1 MPDHAR
7 KQVRAAA
14 VSDLAGLTTTGA
26 NVFNARVKPIREQDM
41 PCLNVFLLDEN
52 SEWDVQGKLV
62 RTGDLIV
69 EGRAQ
74 GGDDL
79 FDTLDQIAAE
89 VETAI
94 YAETPALSGLLHNIG
109 TPRTQIELQD
119 TQQGADRRTGIIR
132 ILFPVQYRTRQT
144 YPTLSAAPTYYILGF

>member
-1 MPDHAR
+1 MPDHVR

-14 VSDLAGLTTTGA
+14 VSDLTGLATTGA

-52 SEWDVQGKLV
+52 SDWDAQGTMV
-62 RTGDLIV
+62 RTGDLVI
-69 EGRAQ
+69 EGRTQ

-79 FDTLDQIAAE
+79 FDLLDAIAAE

-94 YAETPALSGLLHNIG
+94 YAETPELEGLLHNIG

-132 ILFPVQYRTRQT
+132 ILFPVQYRTGQKD
-144 YPTLSAAPTYYILGF
+144 PTTIV

>member
-1 MPDHAR
+1 MPDHVR

-14 VSDLAGLTTTGA
+14 VSDLTGLSTTGA

-52 SEWDVQGKLV
+52 SDWDAQGTMV
-62 RTGDLIV
+62 RTGDLVI
-69 EGRAQ
+69 EGRTQ

-79 FDTLDQIAAE
+79 FDLLDTIASE

-94 YAETPALSGLLHNIG
+94 YAETPALAGLLHNVG
-109 TPRTQIELQD
+109 TPRTQLELQD
-119 TQQGADRRTGIIR
+119 TQHGADRRTGIIR
-132 ILFPVQYRTRQT
+132 ILFPVQYRTSQSD
-144 YPTLSAAPTYYILGF
+144 PTTLM

>member
-1 MPDHAR
+1 MPDHVR
-7 KQVRAAA
+7 TQVRAAA
-14 VSDLAGLTTTGA
+14 VSDLTGLATTGA

-52 SEWDVQGKLV
+52 SDWDAQGTMV
-62 RTGDLIV
+62 RTGDLVI
-69 EGRAQ
+69 EGRTQ

-79 FDTLDQIAAE
+79 FDLLDAIAAE

-94 YAETPALSGLLHNIG
+94 YAETPELEGLLHNIG

-132 ILFPVQYRTRQT
+132 ILFPVQYRTGQKD
-144 YPTLSAAPTYYILGF
+144 PTTIV

>member
-1 MPDHAR
+1 MPDHVR

-14 VSDLAGLTTTGA
+14 VSDLTGLSTTGA

-41 PCLNVFLLDEN
+41 PCLNVFLLDE
-52 SEWDVQGKLV
+52 SSDWDAQGTMV
-62 RTGDLIV
+62 RTGDLVV
-69 EGRAQ
+69 EGRTQ

-79 FDTLDQIAAE
+79 FDLLDAIAAE

-94 YAETPALSGLLHNIG
+94 YAETPELEGLLHNIG

-132 ILFPVQYRTRQT
+132 ILFPVQYRTGQKD
-144 YPTLSAAPTYYILGF
+144 PTAIV

>member
-14 VSDLAGLTTTGA
+14 VSDLTGLPITGGK
-26 NVFNARVKPIREQDM
+26 VFNARVKPIREEDM
-41 PCLNVFLLDEN
+41 PCLNVFLLDET
-52 SEWDVQGKLV
+52 SDWDAQGTLV
-62 RTGDLIV
+62 RTGDLVI
-69 EGRAQ
+69 EGRMQ
-74 GGDDL
+74 GGDTL

-94 YAETPALSGLLHNIG
+94 YAETPALEGLLYNIG

-119 TQQGADRRTGIIR
+119 TQQGAERRTGIIR
-132 ILFPVQYRTRQT
+132 ILFPVQYRTGQKD
-144 YPTLSAAPTYYILGF
+144 PTTIV

>member
-7 KQVRAAA
+7 KQVRVAA
-14 VSDLAGLTTTGA
+14 VSDLTGLTTTGS

-52 SEWDVQGKLV
+52 SEWDAQGTLV
-62 RTGDLIV
+62 RTGDLVI

-79 FDTLDQIAAE
+79 FDLLDTIATE
-89 VETAI
+89 VEAAI
-94 YAETPALSGLLHNIG
+94 YAETPELQGLLHNIG
-109 TPRTQIELQD
+109 TPRTQLELQD
-119 TQQGADRRTGIIR
+119 TQQGVDRRTGIIR
-132 ILFPVQYRTRQT
+132 ILFPVQYRTVQT
-144 YPTLSAAPTYYILGF
+144 DPTTIV

>member
-7 KQVRAAA
+7 KQIRAAA
-14 VSDLAGLTTTGA
+14 VSDLTGLSTTGA

-52 SEWDVQGKLV
+52 SDWDAQGTML
-62 RTGDLIV
+62 RTGDLVI
-69 EGRAQ
+69 EGRTQ

-79 FDTLDQIAAE
+79 FDMLDVIAAE

-94 YAETPALSGLLHNIG
+94 YAETPALSELLHNIG

-132 ILFPVQYRTRQT
+132 ILFPVQYRTSQSD
-144 YPTLSAAPTYYILGF
+144 PTTLV

>member
-1 MPDHAR
+1 MPDHVR

-14 VSDLAGLTTTGA
+14 VSDLIGLSTTGA

-52 SEWDVQGKLV
+52 SDWDAQGTMV
-62 RTGDLIV
+62 RTGDLVI
-69 EGRAQ
+69 EGRTQ

-79 FDTLDQIAAE
+79 FDLLDTIAAE

-94 YAETPALSGLLHNIG
+94 YAETPELEGMLHNIG

-132 ILFPVQYRTRQT
+132 ILFPVQYRTGQKD
-144 YPTLSAAPTYYILGF
+144 PTTIV

>member
-1 MPDHAR
+1 MADHAR

-14 VSDLAGLTTTGA
+14 VSDLTGLTTTGA
-26 NVFNARVKPIREQDM
+26 NVFNARVKPMREQDM
-41 PCLNVFLLDEN
+41 PGLNVFLLDET
-52 SEWDVQGKLV
+52 SDWDAQGTMV
-62 RTGDLIV
+62 RSGDLVI

-89 VETAI
+89 VEAGI
-94 YAETPALSGLLHNIG
+94 YGETPALSGLLHNIG

-119 TQQGADRRTGIIR
+119 PQQGADRRTGIIR
-132 ILFPVQYRTRQT
+132 ILFPVQYRTSQT
-144 YPTLSAAPTYYILGF
+144 DPTTIV

>member
-1 MPDHAR
+1 MPDHVR

-14 VSDLAGLTTTGA
+14 VSDLTGLATTGA

-52 SEWDVQGKLV
+52 SDWDAQGTMV
-62 RTGDLIV
+62 RTGDLVI
-69 EGRAQ
+69 EGRTQ

-79 FDTLDQIAAE
+79 FDLLDAIAAE

-94 YAETPALSGLLHNIG
+94 YAETPELEGMLHNIG
-109 TPRTQIELQD
+109 TPRTQLELQD
-119 TQQGADRRTGIIR
+119 AQQGADRRTGIIR
-132 ILFPVQYRTRQT
+132 ILFPVQYRTSQT
-144 YPTLSAAPTYYILGF
+144 NPTIIV